1 MTLSVSKA
9 LNALLPASLQ
19 GNPLAIYGIFA
30 GVFALLTVSASV
42 RVCARACVQLLSR
55 VQLRSHVRHCRL
67 TAQPLG
73 LTTAHV
79 ESSTSARLVVL

>member
-1 MTLSVSKA
+1 MRLMPLSVSKA

-42 RVCARACVQLLSR
+42 RVCACERACNCSPACNYVPMCVIVDSRHSLL
-55 VQLRSHVRHCRL
+55 
-67 TAQPLG
+67 G
-73 LTTAHV
+73 
-79 ESSTSARLVVL
+79 